1 MLSCFGRL
9 SSGWQLRPV
18 YYFAV
23 QIPNL
28 ILYLSIWNPDPNSKC
43 RTLNRYIDFKL
54 CLLWFPFQNP
64 VLHQISLIQ
73 WSPKIINHSWC
84 YVSIQNV
91 FFSEWYLGQYV
102 TAVWEMHQ
110 LSVFDRERTL
120 ARSYKFENSWGD
132 LCSST
137 SRKASSTSR
146 KASYF
151 IFSMNYFIFSIKYFI
166 EFMKFLRSESLE
178 KFWKVSKSIIKSPK
192 MSNSRSC
199 T

>member
-1 MLSCFGRL
+1 MEKYLHFVEVVMLSCFGRL

-110 LSVFDRERTL
+110 LSVFFVWKLVLNKKLGFIAMVEKKMFRT
-120 ARSYKFENSWGD
+120 RCF
-132 LCSST
+132 
-137 SRKASSTSR
+137 
-146 KASYF
+146 
-151 IFSMNYFIFSIKYFI
+151 
-166 EFMKFLRSESLE
+166 
-178 KFWKVSKSIIKSPK
+178 
-192 MSNSRSC
+192 
-199 T
+199 